1 MFARKPSP
9 DLARLV
15 KAVQTQTTQSQ
26 DKAAAFVV
34 FLPDN
39 ADTATSEIEKF
50 AADNKITMPL
60 TIPEKMDD
68 VQSKFGITPSDAMAT
83 QVLVY
88 SKKKVQKPF
97 ALTQIKDTDVQAVQ
111 AAIKKSIA

>member
-1 MFARKPSP
+1 MFARKPTP

-15 KAVQTQTTQSQ
+15 KGIQTQTAQSG

-34 FLPDN
+34 FLPDD
-39 ADTATSEIEKF
+39 AEAAKAEIEKF
-50 AADNKITMPL
+50 AADNKITVPL
-60 TIPEKMDD
+60 TTPVKMDD
-68 VQSKFGITPSDAMAT
+68 VKSKFGITPGDDMPT

-97 ALTQIKDTDVQAVQ
+97 ALTEIKEADVQAVQ
-111 AAIKKSIA
+111 AAVKKNIA

>member
-1 MFARKPSP
+1 MFARTPNP

-15 KAVQTQTTQSQ
+15 KVIQTQTAQSQ

-39 ADTATSEIEKF
+39 ADAAKAEIEKF
-50 AADNKITMPL
+50 AADNNITVPL
-60 TIPEKMDD
+60 TVPEKMDE
-68 VQSKFGITPSDAMAT
+68 VKRLFGITPSDTMPT

-97 ALTQIKDTDVQAVQ
+97 ALTQIKDADVQAVQ